1 MNTSFTPGPWTLGKG
16 KVTIR
21 EVDKPGRKGFI
32 ARCHMPGEYRVRS
45 EEEAEANARLIAAS
59 PRLYAA
65 LDWFVQF
72 CDEHPEWT
80 ENELC
85 NGRDDSAEAFWLQD
99 ARAAI
104 NLATGQ
110 EP

>member
-21 EVDKPGRKGFI
+21 EASKPGREGFV

-59 PRLYAA
+59 PDLLLALIELHEYTRTAYSGYRNALTQAEDELY
-65 LDWFVQF
+65 
-72 CDEHPEWT
+72 
-80 ENELC
+80 
-85 NGRDDSAEAFWLQD
+85 LQV
-99 ARAAI
+99 RTAI
-104 NLATGQ
+104 NLATQ
-110 EP
+110 AP